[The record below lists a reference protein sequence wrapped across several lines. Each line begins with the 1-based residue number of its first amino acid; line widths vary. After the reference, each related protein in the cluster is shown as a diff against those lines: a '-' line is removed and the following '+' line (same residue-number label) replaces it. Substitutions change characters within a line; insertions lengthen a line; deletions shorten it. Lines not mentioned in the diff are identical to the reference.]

1 MIFIEEDSERNSE
14 LEKNLR
20 MPPLYLDEKTLR
32 EIIKNLNRG
41 KVDKIKEDCI
51 NQLEEDFKTA
61 NESGISSKEN

>member
-1 MIFIEEDSERNSE
+1 M
-14 LEKNLR
+14 
-20 MPPLYLDEKTLR
+20 
-32 EIIKNLNRG
+32 NLNRG